1 MARLISIPSRTRFVV
16 QRYAGTAAGWVDESE
31 TLTRAVADRR
41 CKLRA
46 AVRGD
51 LWAYR
56 VAPVQVAYVG

>member
-1 MARLISIPSRTRFVV
+1 MQTLHTIPSRTRFVV
-16 QRYAGTAAGWVDESE
+16 QRYAGTVAGWVDETE

-56 VAPVQVAYVG
+56 VAPVQIAYVG

>member
-16 QRYAGTAAGWVDESE
+16 QRYAGTVAGWVDETE
-31 TLTRAVADRR
+31 TLSRAVADRR

-56 VAPVQVAYVG
+56 VAAVTVAR

>member
-1 MARLISIPSRTRFVV
+1 MARLLSIPSHTRFVV
-16 QRYAGTAAGWVDESE
+16 QRYAGTVAGWVDETE
-31 TLTRAVADRR
+31 TLPRAVADRR